1 MNTYSGGGMLMG
13 TVYHLPSFGFISHT
27 AMNIKH
33 VHTVILKDKKI
44 KTTLS
49 RYDPNPVAGTEICM
63 QMPLPENC
71 CLILFLM

>member
-27 AMNIKH
+27 AMNNKH
-33 VHTVILKDKKI
+33 VHTVILKDKNY

-49 RYDPNPVAGTEICM
+49 HYDPNPVAGTE
-63 QMPLPENC
+63 
-71 CLILFLM
+71 

>member
-1 MNTYSGGGMLMG
+1 MLMG

-27 AMNIKH
+27 AMNNKH

-49 RYDPNPVAGTEICM
+49 RYDPNPVAGTE
-63 QMPLPENC
+63 
-71 CLILFLM
+71 